1 MAWLH
6 AHWISTLKTI
16 WEIAWRRFSENS
28 AVVAEM
34 NGRFIATLFYCTILV
49 PFGLLSA
56 LFMDPLRIKDRSVQW
71 QQREPVPADIDSARQ
86 QG

>member
-1 MAWLH
+1 
-6 AHWISTLKTI
+6 
-16 WEIAWRRFSENS
+16 
-28 AVVAEM
+28 M

>member
-1 MAWLH
+1 M
-6 AHWISTLKTI
+6 KTI
-16 WEIAWRRFSENS
+16 WDIAWRRFSENS
-28 AVVAEM
+28 AIVAEM

-56 LFMDPLRIKDRSVQW
+56 LFMDPLRIKGGAVRW
-71 QQREPVPADIDSARQ
+71 QEREPIPTDIDSARQ